1 MPLIEDSKASDST
14 LAVGRSSG
22 EMASHIAR
30 VAARLFAERGYDA
43 TSVREIVEAASVTKP
58 TLYYHFGSKQGLAE
72 ALLTRPM
79 NLFIESL
86 SDLVANESNPIAL
99 LRRMFEAFISFTAQE
114 PDRSRFLYAICFGP
128 QNSSLQDE
136 MHQFGEAIER
146 VTADCSER
154 LAAAGLIDESRIASC
169 SQVIRG
175 LIMSST
181 MDHIMVGFPL
191 ETGLADR
198 LVVDL
203 LQGFGRQSFRF
214 DQEKGSH
221 S

>member
-1 MPLIEDSKASDST
+1 LVRDIKSAESV
-14 LAVGRSSG
+14 LAAGKSPSEV
-22 EMASHIAR
+22 AAHIAR

-43 TSVREIVEAASVTKP
+43 TSVREIVEASGVTKP

-79 NLFIESL
+79 TRFIESL
-86 SDLVANESNPIAL
+86 RTLVAETSEPIEL
-99 LRRMFEAFISFTAQE
+99 LRRMFEAFISLISDE

-128 QNSSLQDE
+128 QNSSLQQE
-136 MHQFGEAIER
+136 MHEFGEMIDA
-146 VTADCSER
+146 VTADCAGR
-154 LAAAGLIDESRIASC
+154 LAEAGVIDRERVESC

-181 MDHIMVGFPL
+181 LDHIMLGRRL
-191 ETGLADR
+191 EPGLPDR

-203 LQGFGRQSFRF
+203 LQGFGRNGFKFEGERKGQS
-214 DQEKGSH
+214 
-221 S
+221 